1 MILEEYLDLGK
12 VSLFQSESPLKRKRM
27 NENALG
33 HPAVTPTV
41 AELHEL
47 TNLSSLHCLSS
58 QLDISKDT
66 LGEILLYTDP

>member
-1 MILEEYLDLGK
+1 MILEEYLNLGK
-12 VSLFQSESPLKRKRM
+12 VSLFQSEAPLKRKL
-27 NENALG
+27 ENALG

-66 LGEILLYTDP
+66 LGEILLYRPMG